1 MNAVPAPVCLTWSS
15 EGCPGPCPTTSCI
28 WRSLPYL
35 ALHKAAIKGRRAVC
49 EWLLS
54 PEGGGLGEQHLR
66 ADGDGN
72 TPARMARAEGFEEL
86 ADYLE
91 ERQRELA
98 TPPAAME
105 KRGEG

>member
-1 MNAVPAPVCLTWSS
+1 MCRWLQSAGCDVSLRNCNGHSAV
-15 EGCPGPCPTTSCI
+15 
-28 WRSLPYL
+28 
-35 ALHKAAIKGRRAVC
+35 HKAAIKGRRAVC

>member
-1 MNAVPAPVCLTWSS
+1 M
-15 EGCPGPCPTTSCI
+15 
-28 WRSLPYL
+28 WRRLPYL